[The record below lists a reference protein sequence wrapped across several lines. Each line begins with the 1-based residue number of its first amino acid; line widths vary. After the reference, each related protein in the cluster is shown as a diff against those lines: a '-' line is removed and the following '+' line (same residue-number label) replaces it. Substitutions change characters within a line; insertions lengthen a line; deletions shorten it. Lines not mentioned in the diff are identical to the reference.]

1 MQKKDFISNLN
12 LFIINDVP
20 LWLLYEYILK
30 KNEFKNI
37 TQKKEY
43 FYISVKKVHIQTS
56 PGNLEVRHLAK

>member
-1 MQKKDFISNLN
+1 MMYLCDYCMNIYF
-12 LFIINDVP
+12 
-20 LWLLYEYILK
+20 K